1 MPPTYLP
8 TRCSFSIFF
17 HIFAMWQVYLL
28 KIQLVCES
36 TFACCKYVPS
46 EAHCN
51 LNAESGWIEA
61 TLSCL
66 SPNLYS
72 PTSEKGRSCNVANT
86 IHPGKVTIQSRYFG
100 WSIVLNGTLDD
111 LWSNLAYI
119 RSSNILSLIT
129 LLVWKWPLTFVD
141 RTLTLVDSL
150 ICKIL
155 ALAP

>member
-1 MPPTYLP
+1 MPPTYALQL
-8 TRCSFSIFF
+8 F
-17 HIFAMWQVYLL
+17 HIFPYFCKVAGLPFENPNCL
-28 KIQLVCES
+28 GKH
-36 TFACCKYVPS
+36 FRCCKFGPS

-72 PTSEKGRSCNVANT
+72 PTSEKGRSCNVENT

-141 RTLTLVDSL
+141 RTLNLVDSL